1 MKLLSR
7 WGGRLR
13 GDEVGQGLVEYRLI
27 LSLVSVA
34 SVGTLV
40 LFGGQVDGLYQSIL
54 AAWP

>member
-13 GDEVGQGLVEYRLI
+13 GDEVGQGLVEYSLI